1 MHQPRVNEHLEH
13 LLRLYNVEAFPD
25 SPGLQY
31 TPLRSPIPGAL
42 VYTAVHHGSHS
53 KRTLCKVL
61 QQCLSWVDNTRIGKA
76 DANLIIYFLQ
86 STFVRSRVSGV
97 VMTSYV
103 LVKQSTSL
111 LVVQVR
117 WCYLWVISI
126 LTSFIVWQTA
136 DIPPYAVPCSQ
147 LHLMIQI
154 IMMARVCRA
163 PACVCVRVA
172 AAVSVRLCVCV
183 CVCVC
188 VCGCVGVC
196 GCGVGCG
203 WCGGCAF
210 AVNVAHRLHL

>member
-76 DANLIIYFLQ
+76 DANLIIYFLR
-86 STFVRSRVSGV
+86 STFVRSRGSGV
-97 VMTSYV
+97 VATSYV

-154 IMMARVCRA
+154 IMMLRVCRA
-163 PACVCVRVA
+163 PACV
-172 AAVSVRLCVCV
+172 
-183 CVCVC
+183 
-188 VCGCVGVC
+188 
-196 GCGVGCG
+196 
-203 WCGGCAF
+203 
-210 AVNVAHRLHL
+210 